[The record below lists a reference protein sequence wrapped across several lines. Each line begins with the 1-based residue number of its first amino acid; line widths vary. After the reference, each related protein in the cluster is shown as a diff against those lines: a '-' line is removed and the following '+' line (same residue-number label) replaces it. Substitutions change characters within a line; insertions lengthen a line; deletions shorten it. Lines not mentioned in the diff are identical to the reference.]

1 MRVLHNTDKKYL
13 SWITEQN
20 DFPIAMRI
28 RENMKGYD
36 ALLAVLQ
43 LARPVTKIGAVVA
56 YEVNY
61 KDWSQ
66 LVATVRGTRGRD
78 GHRTA

>member
-1 MRVLHNTDKKYL
+1 MRILHNTDKKYL
-13 SWITEQN
+13 SWIAEQN
-20 DFPIAMRI
+20 DFPIVMRI

-43 LARPVTKIGAVVA
+43 LARPVTKIGAVIA

-66 LVATVRGTRGRD
+66 LVTTIRKEK
-78 GHRTA
+78 

>member
-1 MRVLHNTDKKYL
+1 MRILYNTDKKYL

-20 DFPIAMRI
+20 DFPMVMRI

-43 LARPVTKIGAVVA
+43 LARPVTKIGAVIA

-66 LVATVRGTRGRD
+66 LVTTIRKEK
-78 GHRTA
+78 

>member
-1 MRVLHNTDKKYL
+1 MRILYNTDKKYL

-20 DFPIAMRI
+20 DFPMVMRI

-43 LARPVTKIGAVVA
+43 LARPVTKIGAVIA

-66 LVATVRGTRGRD
+66 LVTTLRREK
-78 GHRTA
+78 